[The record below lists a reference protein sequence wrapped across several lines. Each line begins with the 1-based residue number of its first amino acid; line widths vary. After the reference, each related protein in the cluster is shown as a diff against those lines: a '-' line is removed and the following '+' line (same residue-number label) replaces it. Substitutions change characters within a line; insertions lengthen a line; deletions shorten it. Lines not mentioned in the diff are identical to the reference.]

1 MYCPKCG
8 YICEEDT
15 KICRMC
21 GAKIKNGEVYSSDN
35 VGGGA
40 HRVIVKI
47 AIGIAVVVVIA
58 GGIICGVLWQKN
70 RNNNSDTVVGVTT
83 EEDTEAIAENQKNTE
98 YGNMDNNEGVDIV
111 ENASQADTENQTQTY
126 ETTLTG
132 GATQLDEETLRY
144 LAYYNKIVEYQKK
157 YKTVVTSY
165 TVDGLTYVE
174 LEDFDGDGKEELLIC
189 YSKDDDIYGL
199 IGYNYKM
206 EMWNYTEGTLKL
218 DFERELECDSGIMFG
233 PCDEGYMFAF
243 PLEGV
248 DYSYGMQA
256 VSYQYY
262 NGTMTEL
269 DKYTMKRIELD
280 NPENVVDAYGNEYKQ
295 DSIQKYYIND
305 VEVSEDDYS
314 SKESDILDI
323 CDTSLYFDDSMRID
337 FLITTYNT
345 ETKESFQTLNKAIKE
360 IQSKL
365 DIEEKDNWK
374 ELYEDILDNAVNGHD
389 GQAGIA
395 GISDFI
401 ADEYMLIEVEDG
413 IPELLIRDNDT
424 NNMLFVK
431 YNSYNNV
438 SIYIFEGV
446 DIGKSGYNVS
456 SNVFYMFEEWGNNYE
471 CEYIYQIK
479 DNFIEVVMYYDGSTY
494 EWRTGELGETPS
506 ISESEEH
513 VKEYCNLSEVI
524 LFKDVKAYNLDD
536 IKTKIEKW

>member
-1 MYCPKCG
+1 
-8 YICEEDT
+8 
-15 KICRMC
+15 
-21 GAKIKNGEVYSSDN
+21 
-35 VGGGA
+35 
-40 HRVIVKI
+40 
-47 AIGIAVVVVIA
+47 
-58 GGIICGVLWQKN
+58 
-70 RNNNSDTVVGVTT
+70 
-83 EEDTEAIAENQKNTE
+83 
-98 YGNMDNNEGVDIV
+98 
-111 ENASQADTENQTQTY
+111 
-126 ETTLTG
+126 
-132 GATQLDEETLRY
+132 
-144 LAYYNKIVEYQKK
+144 
-157 YKTVVTSY
+157 
-165 TVDGLTYVE
+165 
-174 LEDFDGDGKEELLIC
+174 
-189 YSKDDDIYGL
+189 
-199 IGYNYKM
+199 
-206 EMWNYTEGTLKL
+206 
-218 DFERELECDSGIMFG
+218 
-233 PCDEGYMFAF
+233 
-243 PLEGV
+243 
-248 DYSYGMQA
+248 
-256 VSYQYY
+256 
-262 NGTMTEL
+262 
-269 DKYTMKRIELD
+269 
-280 NPENVVDAYGNEYKQ
+280 
-295 DSIQKYYIND
+295 
-305 VEVSEDDYS
+305 
-314 SKESDILDI
+314 
-323 CDTSLYFDDSMRID
+323 MRID